1 MIRWRLGI
9 IFFQTVLPAANVGP
23 AYLRCFIFGLRSCL
37 LLNSRRELFVGFLPK
52 LIIFAQFVLCPAYKW
67 RCRKSQLK
75 PKDFL
80 WKRLEVT
87 SLRKGSKSPFFR
99 IGYLL
104 KNISKQFNSFP
115 KNRRSRSR
123 NSYILFLLHLRAG
136 LFAVQFTTYI
146 MFKVQKLL
154 WDYSFDEYLICF
166 VFPPFTDKVVFSYY
180 AALVE

>member
-115 KNRRSRSR
+115 KNRRSRSK
-123 NSYILFLLHLRAG
+123 NSYILFLLHLRPVCFRFY
-136 LFAVQFTTYI
+136 LYHVQGPKTF
-146 MFKVQKLL
+146 MRLLL
-154 WDYSFDEYLICF
+154 WWIFNLFCF
-166 VFPPFTDKVVFSYY
+166 SPFHWQSCIQLLCYVV
-180 AALVE
+180 E